1 MDRKKLLKLLA
12 SLIFFILVT
21 NFFANQFYWYYSI
34 WYFDMI
40 MHFLGGF
47 WVGLL
52 FFYLFYYGNLV
63 PKSIFY
69 VFLWVLAIG
78 ISWEVFEFCFY
89 NYIAQNA
96 FNLFDT
102 SSDIF
107 FDLFG
112 GAFAVLYFLKRIM
125 RTERNEVK

>member
-1 MDRKKLLKLLA
+1 MIASATTLLG
-12 SLIFFILVT
+12 IFIINLTVGMYYGFGVRHYWFFQIL
-21 NFFANQFYWYYSI
+21 
-34 WYFDMI
+34 
-40 MHFLGGF
+40 HFLGGF